1 MEHINYLV
9 KAFDELSGAEV
20 YQIGQLRQQVFIIE
34 QDCNYLDFDGRDLHA
49 LHLLVKND
57 KNELVGYCRLLPQ
70 NIVYPSEN
78 SIGRVVNA
86 KAVRGQGIGR
96 KMMEIA
102 IKACHEQLGKITI
115 RISAQDYLVKF
126 YQSLGF
132 IATDTRY
139 LEDNLPHTEMYLPY

>member
-1 MEHINYLV
+1 MEHINYSV

-49 LHLLVKND
+49 LHLLAKND

-70 NIVYPSEN
+70 NVVYPNEN
-78 SIGRVVNA
+78 SIGRVVNS

-102 IKACHEQLGKITI
+102 IKTCHEQLGKITI

>member
-9 KAFDELSGAEV
+9 KAFDELSGEEV

-102 IKACHEQLGKITI
+102 IKTCHEQLGKICI